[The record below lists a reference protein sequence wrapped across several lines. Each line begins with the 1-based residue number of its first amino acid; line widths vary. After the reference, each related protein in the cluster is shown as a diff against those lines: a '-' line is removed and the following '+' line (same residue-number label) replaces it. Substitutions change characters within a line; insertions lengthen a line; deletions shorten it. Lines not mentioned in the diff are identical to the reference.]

1 MLLLA
6 LGVLLIVTVVDLA
19 VGGRAVLVELLV
31 AGPLVAATRCTV
43 VKTAL
48 VAALAMAI
56 SIPLGLAGDEFFD
69 AEHVSGVVALGIG
82 SLLAVAIAALR
93 SGRERDAARLTV
105 QYEVARVLAESESM
119 EEAGPPLLE
128 AIARPMGWRAAH
140 LWQQDDDGR
149 LRRTAVWVGS
159 GRDLTDFERQTL
171 ELRPEPGQGLPGR
184 VWQARRPV
192 WVTDLSTD
200 ENFLRHEGA
209 AAGGLVCGMAF
220 PVQSADRLVA
230 VIELFSHE
238 RRELDR
244 PLVSLTQAL
253 GAQIAAFASRMNA
266 TAAVRASESRASQSR
281 DQLEAMLQGVADA
294 VTVQAPD
301 GRLLFVN
308 DAAVETLGF
317 SSSSDLLESPPGEIL
332 SRFEILGPDGAP
344 FPPNDLPGRRALDGE
359 EGAEA
364 VVRFQTKGTGEERW
378 ANIKATPVRNG
389 DGAVAMA
396 INVIEDI
403 SAHKRSELAQRFL
416 SRTSEVLGHWVGTDE
431 LLERVAAL
439 AVPEIAD
446 WCAVDLVSEPGEL
459 RRVTLTHADP
469 EQRARG
475 EELSARYPADPAT
488 SAVHQVVRTGV
499 AELYPEIT
507 DDLIRQTT
515 QDEEHFRLL
524 SEFGMRSALIVPMTV
539 RERTLGVITFVTG
552 PSGRRFDETDL
563 AVTEELARRCATAL
577 DNTRLYR
584 ERSYIARTLQQS
596 LLPVELPDM
605 PGIEAAARFRPT
617 GEGNEVGGDFYDLF
631 RSEGPGWTVIMG
643 DVCGKGPDAAAVT
656 ALARY
661 TLRAAAMRERLP
673 SRSLALLN
681 EALLRQRSDRRFC
694 TVAYAYLEMV
704 DGGARLG
711 VASGG
716 HPLPMLVRGDG
727 TVERVGVPGTL
738 LGVVPDPQ
746 IEDRSVTLSRGDLL
760 VFFTDGVIESRG
772 AERRLDEDR
781 LADLLSRCAGGDA
794 DTVAAEVEQA
804 ALRSWGGRAGD
815 DIAVLVLRVAP

>member
-105 QYEVARVLAESESM
+105 QYDVARVLAESDSM

-128 AIARPMGWRAAH
+128 AIARPLGWRAAH

-149 LRRTAVWVGS
+149 LRRTAAWVGS

-244 PLVSLTQAL
+244 PLVSLTEAL

-317 SSSSDLLESPPGEIL
+317 SSSSELLESPPGEIL
-332 SRFEILGPDGAP
+332 SRFEILDPDGAAVSAQRP
-344 FPPNDLPGRRALDGE
+344 ARDDAPSTARRAP
-359 EGAEA
+359 
-364 VVRFQTKGTGEERW
+364 RRW
-378 ANIKATPVRNG
+378 FAFRPRAPARSAGPTSRPLRCETATAPWRW
-389 DGAVAMA
+389 
-396 INVIEDI
+396 
-403 SAHKRSELAQRFL
+403 RSTS
-416 SRTSEVLGHWVGTDE
+416 SRTS
-431 LLERVAAL
+431 
-439 AVPEIAD
+439 
-446 WCAVDLVSEPGEL
+446 
-459 RRVTLTHADP
+459 
-469 EQRARG
+469 ART
-475 EELSARYPADPAT
+475 SARSSPSASCRVPARCWAT
-488 SAVHQVVRTGV
+488 GSAPT
-499 AELYPEIT
+499 
-507 DDLIRQTT
+507 
-515 QDEEHFRLL
+515 
-524 SEFGMRSALIVPMTV
+524 SCSSAWP
-539 RERTLGVITFVTG
+539 
-552 PSGRRFDETDL
+552 P
-563 AVTEELARRCATAL
+563 
-577 DNTRLYR
+577 
-584 ERSYIARTLQQS
+584 
-596 LLPVELPDM
+596 
-605 PGIEAAARFRPT
+605 
-617 GEGNEVGGDFYDLF
+617 
-631 RSEGPGWTVIMG
+631 W
-643 DVCGKGPDAAAVT
+643 
-656 ALARY
+656 
-661 TLRAAAMRERLP
+661 P
-673 SRSLALLN
+673 SR
-681 EALLRQRSDRRFC
+681 R
-694 TVAYAYLEMV
+694 
-704 DGGARLG
+704 
-711 VASGG
+711 
-716 HPLPMLVRGDG
+716 
-727 TVERVGVPGTL
+727 
-738 LGVVPDPQ
+738 
-746 IEDRSVTLSRGDLL
+746 
-760 VFFTDGVIESRG
+760 
-772 AERRLDEDR
+772 
-781 LADLLSRCAGGDA
+781 
-794 DTVAAEVEQA
+794 
-804 ALRSWGGRAGD
+804 
-815 DIAVLVLRVAP
+815 